1 MRLSRL
7 FLMIAL
13 PLMLLLPM
21 AAHAQVANRYESLPQ
36 DVNEFGFP
44 VVGFP
49 SAPLNVVVFG
59 SFDDE
64 ASGRFFRE
72 SFDVLYNRALTG
84 EVGVVYVPLH
94 SRGSIPGGRG
104 AARAAVCAG
113 EQNAFWP
120 FFDLIYSGQETDGTE
135 SLSGERLLEYVTALS
150 AAGLLDRARWDECM
164 LSERP
169 DQLLD
174 DAANAAAELTTFT
187 GTPFVT
193 VNGDPS
199 LTDPASLE
207 SIIQLGVERAQQ
219 QFEELL
225 ESTPEVTPEVIEI
238 SPLQGDRIEPPVTLA
253 LPQGWAWGYDTL
265 LLQDI
270 DGVRTIPFAIYQGP
284 VTGGMGTIVLLW
296 GFPNLVS
303 VENPLLVGTVEPNL
317 WSDGLRLLRLAVIE
331 DGCNIG
337 TDLRRDYSIGGL
349 TAVGTQFSAVDCPAL
364 TDTRGWFAGL
374 QQNNLNF
381 IFYAYTE
388 PLDAMSGAAVD
399 ELQAI
404 LDSITFQPLASVAP
418 EATPEAT
425 ASP

>member
-1 MRLSRL
+1 MRRL
-7 FLMIAL
+7 L
-13 PLMLLLPM
+13 PLLILLLLPL
-21 AAHAQVANRYESLPQ
+21 AARAQVDNRYENLPQ

-64 ASGRFFRE
+64 ASGRFFRQ
-72 SFDVLYNRALTG
+72 SFDVLYRRTLTG
-84 EVGVVYVPLH
+84 EVRIVYVPLH
-94 SRGSIPGGRG
+94 SRGTIPGGRG
-104 AARAAVCAG
+104 AARAAVCAI
-113 EQNAFWP
+113 EQNSFWP
-120 FFDLIYSGQETDGTE
+120 FFDLLYSGQQTYGQEA
-135 SLSGERLLEYVTALS
+135 LSGEHLLENVTALAS
-150 AAGLLDRARWDECM
+150 AGLLDRARWDACM

-174 DAANAAAELTTFT
+174 DAAAAAAELTTFT

-199 LTDPASLE
+199 LTDPTSLE
-207 SIIQLGVERAQQ
+207 SIIQLGMERAQQ
-219 QFEELL
+219 QFESLL
-225 ESTPEVTPEVIEI
+225 EATPEATTEVIEI
-238 SPLQGDRIEPPVTLA
+238 SPLQGDRIAPPVTLS
-253 LPQGWAWGYDTL
+253 LPEGWAWGYETL

-270 DGVRTIPFAIYQGP
+270 DGIRTIPFAIYQGR
-284 VTGGMGTIVLLW
+284 VTGGTGTIILLW

-303 VENPLLVGTVEPNL
+303 IENPLLVETIEPDL

-337 TDLRRDYSIGGL
+337 TDLRRNYSVGGL

-364 TDTRGWFAGL
+364 ADTRGWFAGL
-374 QQNNLNF
+374 RQNNLNF

-388 PLDAMSGAAVD
+388 PIDAMSGAAAD
-399 ELQAI
+399 ELQAV
-404 LDSITFQPLASVAP
+404 LDTVTFQPLSSVVP

-425 ASP
+425 ETP